1 MKEHIEIK
9 RNGNIEHVLGIG
21 KIDNIGALKYFV
33 YYRRGLE
40 TPTHVY
46 YGVVEEF
53 EVDGKKYNSYTQFV
67 ELYQALQ
74 AEIELAGL
82 E

>member
-1 MKEHIEIK
+1 MKEYIEIK
-9 RNGNIEHVLGIG
+9 RNGNVERVLGIG
-21 KIDNIGALKYFV
+21 KMDNIGAIRYFI
-33 YYRRGLE
+33 YYRQGIE

-46 YGVVEEF
+46 GWVTEEF
-53 EVDGKKYNSYTQFV
+53 VVDGKKYNSRTQFV
-67 ELYQALQ
+67 ELYQALY